1 MKRLLAVILAVLILC
16 TANATFARDYAQK
29 FWDVS
34 KDYWGFEYIADLAE
48 RGVIKGY
55 EDGSFKPEN
64 IVLRSEWAKMMVTAA
79 GLSIN
84 DNGAYFTDTNG
95 HWANS
100 YINTAKNYLTGYSD
114 GSYRPDQAATRE
126 DVTVAMVK
134 LKGYDLSDVDYSY
147 LNTFRDVD
155 SISNYA
161 KGYVAVAIKNNLIS
175 GFEDNTFRGQD
186 TLTRAEAAT
195 LMYRAFKHGNADK
208 VTTTPTTPITSDTSK
223 SNEDYAK
230 QAEPKYEE
238 PKQETKKTETK
249 SEEPKTEITND
260 EPQEEEPEPVKK
272 PYAVDTLF
280 KAKGVCNFTDDG
292 KSIYYTDGSEIGKAD
307 IANGDTETMATSS
320 DFTVDNDE
328 MTLSDFKIT
337 SICWDN
343 TRGGLLVA
351 GAYNEVNSAS
361 EVNNSYLY
369 LIKDVGKIEKLTDNF
384 QWLYVKGVLENGD
397 FIASM
402 SNNHYGNYF
411 IDATEYET
419 KDCVTYF
426 GNIGEDGFPIC
437 TYFEKDNKIYW
448 LGKSTYR
455 GYCAFICYDFVR
467 CEILWKVIN
476 GERDE
481 DDKWK
486 KTFYASAV
494 VDNRVIYFKNGAIK
508 TCNYSGK
515 ELDEISIND
524 IEVKDRTGLS
534 FSDADIKLIVSNDN
548 IIFYDTSAKAFR
560 IIKENE

>member
-1 MKRLLAVILAVLILC
+1 MMLC
-16 TANATFARDYAQK
+16 TANTVFARDYAQR
-29 FWDVS
+29 FWDVP
-34 KDYWGFEYIADLAE
+34 KDYWGFEYIADLTE

-79 GLSIN
+79 GLSVN
-84 DNGAYFTDTNG
+84 DNGTYFTDTNG

-230 QAEPKYEE
+230 QAEPKYDE
-238 PKQETKKTETK
+238 PKQETKKTEEPK
-249 SEEPKTEITND
+249 SEEPKTEVTND

-280 KAKGVCNFTDDG
+280 KAKGVWSFTDDG
-292 KSIYYTDGSEIGKAD
+292 ESIYYTDGSEIGKAD
-307 IANGDTETMATSS
+307 IASGDTETVATSD

-351 GAYNEVNSAS
+351 GSYNEVNSVKS
-361 EVNNSYLY
+361 LENKCLC
-369 LIKDVGKIEKLTDNF
+369 LLKDGSAELLTDKFVGKYYNEIAELC
-384 QWLYVKGVLENGD
+384 GVLSTGD
-397 FIASM
+397 IVTKRGKIYDSEDYKATSVIE
-402 SNNHYGNYF
+402 GLICNY
-411 IDATEYET
+411 IYE
-419 KDCVTYF
+419 K
-426 GNIGEDGFPIC
+426 G
-437 TYFEKDNKIYW
+437 NKIYTF
-448 LGKSTYR
+448 GSI
-455 GYCAFICYDFVR
+455 GNQHEGFICYDFSKA
-467 CEILWKVIN
+467 EYLWDRVIVGNELSVVTEDKVIYMDYESINVCNYN
-476 GERDE
+476 GKKIAEISE
-481 DDKWK
+481 DD
-486 KTFYASAV
+486 
-494 VDNRVIYFKNGAIK
+494 
-508 TCNYSGK
+508 
-515 ELDEISIND
+515 L
-524 IEVKDRTGLS
+524 EVLDRTS
-534 FSDADIKLIVSNDN
+534 VDFSEIGNNLWGFKLIYNDDN
-548 IIFYDTSAKAFR
+548 IIFYDKSAKAFR
-560 IIKENE
+560 IIKENN

>member
-1 MKRLLAVILAVLILC
+1 MKRLTAIILTVMMLC
-16 TANATFARDYAQK
+16 TANTVFARDYAQR
-29 FWDVS
+29 FWDVP

-79 GLSIN
+79 GLSVN
-84 DNGAYFTDTNG
+84 DNGTYFTDTTG

-249 SEEPKTEITND
+249 SEEPKTEVTND
-260 EPQEEEPEPVKK
+260 EPQEEEKAQPHYEVTTLAKLSEISKETGISVSDITDSIPYKNGIAFLANNSVISVDESGNIELLYDFNEQDTELFSEYKLTACGIGYDDTNDCILISCADSENGGESYLVGTAK
-272 PYAVDTLF
+272 MYVINDDECKLIDETTKTRFKGRFFVAGENLLIGNSGDGWITVNTESFQSSNCPTRFGVIDSYNVSDGLILVAPGYDGYRAVGRYDYSTNSVEEIISIIVNDIALYQDKYAV
-280 KAKGVCNFTDDG
+280 AVKG
-292 KSIYYTDGSEIGKAD
+292 
-307 IANGDTETMATSS
+307 
-320 DFTVDNDE
+320 
-328 MTLSDFKIT
+328 
-337 SICWDN
+337 
-343 TRGGLLVA
+343 
-351 GAYNEVNSAS
+351 NEVALIDLKTCKYNKF
-361 EVNNSYLY
+361 EVKVKDQKAVDFSRCDV
-369 LIKDVGKIEKLTDNF
+369 IK
-384 QWLYVKGVLENGD
+384 VLD
-397 FIASM
+397 
-402 SNNHYGNYF
+402 
-411 IDATEYET
+411 
-419 KDCVTYF
+419 
-426 GNIGEDGFPIC
+426 
-437 TYFEKDNKIYW
+437 
-448 LGKSTYR
+448 
-455 GYCAFICYDFVR
+455 
-467 CEILWKVIN
+467 
-476 GERDE
+476 
-481 DDKWK
+481 
-486 KTFYASAV
+486 
-494 VDNRVIYFKNGAIK
+494 KNG
-508 TCNYSGK
+508 
-515 ELDEISIND
+515 
-524 IEVKDRTGLS
+524 S
-534 FSDADIKLIVSNDN
+534 F
-548 IIFYDTSAKAFR
+548 IFYDYSNKAYRYAEFV
-560 IIKENE
+560 E

>member
-1 MKRLLAVILAVLILC
+1 MKKFISVLIVVLVLI
-16 TANATFARDYAQK
+16 TSTVFARDYAQR
-29 FWDVS
+29 FWDVP
-34 KDYWGFEYIADLAE
+34 KDYWGFEYIADLTE

-79 GLSIN
+79 GLSVN
-84 DNGAYFTDTNG
+84 DNGTYFTDTNG

-249 SEEPKTEITND
+249 SEEPKTEVTND
-260 EPQEEEPEPVKK
+260 EPQEEEKAQPHYEVT
-272 PYAVDTLF
+272 TL
-280 KAKGVCNFTDDG
+280 ATWSDISD
-292 KSIYYTDGSEIGKAD
+292 EIGKDTYNATAITKYKNG
-307 IANGDTETMATSS
+307 IAILAENCVISVDTKGNTTLLYNFDDMPTGDVFGDNCIKATAMGY
-320 DFTVDNDE
+320 DE
-328 MTLSDFKIT
+328 S
-337 SICWDN
+337 N
-343 TRGGLLVA
+343 ERLLVCA
-351 GAYNEVNSAS
+351 GYRSDDAIYEVSSGSAEKVSDSPEFKNELYIL
-361 EVNNSYLY
+361 NN
-369 LIKDVGKIEKLTDNF
+369 
-384 QWLYVKGVLENGD
+384 
-397 FIASM
+397 
-402 SNNHYGNYF
+402 
-411 IDATEYET
+411 
-419 KDCVTYF
+419 
-426 GNIGEDGFPIC
+426 GNIVAGG
-437 TYFEKDNKIYW
+437 
-448 LGKSTYR
+448 G
-455 GYCAFICYDFVR
+455 
-467 CEILWKVIN
+467 
-476 GERDE
+476 
-481 DDKWK
+481 
-486 KTFYASAV
+486 AV
-494 VDNRVIYFKNGAIK
+494 VAGNGGI
-508 TCNYSGK
+508 YSGK
-515 ELDEISIND
+515 NYENVSKFYRFLPNTLYDNGEYLTFSQGQSILIWDYTSDEPYYVFSESCDGTGVYDDNLIIATKGNKAAKVWVQDETSESFEIK
-524 IEVKDRTGLS
+524 VKDSKNLEKINYIITVDKNGS
-534 FSDADIKLIVSNDN
+534 FIFSDYSN
-548 IIFYDTSAKAFR
+548 KAYRYAEF
-560 IIKENE
+560 IEE

>member
-1 MKRLLAVILAVLILC
+1 MKRLTAIILTVMMLC
-16 TANATFARDYAQK
+16 TANTVFARDYAQR
-29 FWDVS
+29 FWDVP

-79 GLSIN
+79 GLSVN
-84 DNGAYFTDTNG
+84 DNGTYFTDTNG

-147 LNTFRDVD
+147 LNTFKDVD

-249 SEEPKTEITND
+249 SEEPKTEVTND

-280 KAKGVCNFTDDG
+280 KAKGVWSFTDDG
-292 KSIYYTDGSEIGKAD
+292 ESIYYTDGSEIGKAD
-307 IANGDTETMATSS
+307 IASGDTETVATSD

-351 GAYNEVNSAS
+351 GSYNEVNSAKEIENKCLCLFKDGNS
-361 EVNNSYLY
+361 ELLTDKFVGEYYNEIAELCGVLSTGD
-369 LIKDVGKIEKLTDNF
+369 IVTKRGKIYDSEDYKATSVIKGLICNYIYEK
-384 QWLYVKGVLENGD
+384 G
-397 FIASM
+397 
-402 SNNHYGNYF
+402 
-411 IDATEYET
+411 
-419 KDCVTYF
+419 
-426 GNIGEDGFPIC
+426 
-437 TYFEKDNKIYW
+437 NKIYTF
-448 LGKSTYR
+448 GSI
-455 GYCAFICYDFVR
+455 GNQDEGFICYDFSKA
-467 CEILWKVIN
+467 EYLWDRVIVGHELSVVTEDKVIYMDYGSIN
-476 GERDE
+476 
-481 DDKWK
+481 
-486 KTFYASAV
+486 V
-494 VDNRVIYFKNGAIK
+494 
-508 TCNYSGK
+508 CNYNGK
-515 ELDEISIND
+515 KIAGISEDNL
-524 IEVKDRTGLS
+524 EVLDRTS
-534 FSDADIKLIVSNDN
+534 VDFSEIGDNLWGFKLIYNDDN
-548 IIFYDTSAKAFR
+548 IIFYDKSAKAFR
-560 IIKENE
+560 IIKENN

>member
-55 EDGSFKPEN
+55 DDGSFKPEN

-84 DNGAYFTDTNG
+84 DNGTYFTDTNG

-100 YINTAKNYLTGYSD
+100 YINTAKNYLIGYSD

-195 LMYRAFKHGNADK
+195 LMYRTFKHGNADK
-208 VTTTPTTPITSDTSK
+208 VTTTPTTPITSNTSK

-280 KAKGVCNFTDDG
+280 KAKGVCSFTDDS

-307 IANGDTETMATSS
+307 IASGDIETVATSD

-351 GAYNEVNSAS
+351 GAYNEVNSVKS
-361 EVNNSYLY
+361 LENKCLC
-369 LIKDVGKIEKLTDNF
+369 LLKDGSAELLTDKFVGKYSDDIAGIC
-384 QWLYVKGVLENGD
+384 GVLSTGDVVTKNGAIYD
-397 FIASM
+397 SEDYKKTSVIGGGNAY
-402 SNNHYGNYF
+402 HYQPKCMY
-411 IDATEYET
+411 
-419 KDCVTYF
+419 
-426 GNIGEDGFPIC
+426 
-437 TYFEKDNKIYW
+437 EKDNKIYYFGANNESY
-448 LGKSTYR
+448 LPS
-455 GYCAFICYDFVR
+455 GYMRIGFVCYDFSKEEQLWPTSSLVSVVTEDKAIYMEYNSINI
-467 CEILWKVIN
+467 CNYNGKKIAEIS
-476 GERDE
+476 E
-481 DDKWK
+481 DD
-486 KTFYASAV
+486 
-494 VDNRVIYFKNGAIK
+494 
-508 TCNYSGK
+508 
-515 ELDEISIND
+515 L
-524 IEVKDRTGLS
+524 EVLDRTPVD
-534 FSDADIKLIVSNDN
+534 FSKIRESNNKLIYNDDN
-548 IIFYDTSAKAFR
+548 IIFYDKSAKAFR